1 MHYFLAP
8 TWAKFIPQ
16 QLKKGL
22 RMKLTTFTVLDCSVA
37 CFNKSIFM
45 TNNKVAS
52 FLAELKKR
60 STVFSFGKKGVKRQ
74 KANFASAAVFQRT
87 AEPSRLTESPMRK
100 RRRLFFKSY
109 CTENK

>member
-52 FLAELKKR
+52 FLAELKKEA
-60 STVFSFGKKGVKRQ
+60 Q
-74 KANFASAAVFQRT
+74 C
-87 AEPSRLTESPMRK
+87 SRLERK
-100 RRRLFFKSY
+100 G
-109 CTENK
+109 

>member
-8 TWAKFIPQ
+8 TWAKFSPQ

-22 RMKLTTFTVLDCSVA
+22 RMKLTTFTFLHYPVA

-52 FLAELKKR
+52 FLAELKKEEQVLVWKER
-60 STVFSFGKKGVKRQ
+60 GEKT
-74 KANFASAAVFQRT
+74 
-87 AEPSRLTESPMRK
+87 
-100 RRRLFFKSY
+100 KS
-109 CTENK
+109 